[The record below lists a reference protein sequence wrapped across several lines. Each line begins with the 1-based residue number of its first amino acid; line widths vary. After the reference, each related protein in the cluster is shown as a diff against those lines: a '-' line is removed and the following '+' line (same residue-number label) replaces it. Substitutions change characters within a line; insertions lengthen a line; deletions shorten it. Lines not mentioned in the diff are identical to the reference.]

1 MISRIITG
9 ARPHTRADGDL
20 GRLREGLS
28 TPVIADWGTTAELL
42 VFPPGEPVSRGARFH
57 YCGTIWEVT
66 GWRRDSRV
74 LVAEPASH

>member
-1 MISRIITG
+1 MVSRIITG
-9 ARPHTRADGDL
+9 ARPHTKADGDL
-20 GRLREGLS
+20 NGLKTGPA

-57 YCGTIWEVT
+57 YRGTIWIVT
-66 GWRRDSRV
+66 GQQRDSRI